1 MARLGAAAVTSG
13 LAPFVVNASTFSAR
27 RGFLLPLFAR
37 TFDISMARVD
47 FARFAR
53 FAATIAAIFADESI
67 EKETWHLL
75 GTFRTFPKK

>member
-1 MARLGAAAVTSG
+1 MFG
-13 LAPFVVNASTFSAR
+13 
-27 RGFLLPLFAR
+27 
-37 TFDISMARVD
+37 I
-47 FARFAR
+47 ARFAR